1 MSLKLL
7 EGNYILQKH
16 KDKSPLVSKESL
28 ELLQMGLLTRISH
41 CTGIKQANEAAR
53 NLIKCNEKPC
63 SRNTIKSANQENTQ
77 TINQG
82 LKTPLFWGGGW
93 VK

>member
-7 EGNYILQKH
+7 ESNYILQKH
-16 KDKSPLVSKESL
+16 KDKSPLVSEASL
-28 ELLQMGLLTRISH
+28 ELLQMGLLTRISY

-53 NLIKCNEKPC
+53 NLTKCNKKPC
-63 SRNTIKSANQENTQ
+63 NRNSIKNANQENTQ
-77 TINQG
+77 TINAG
-82 LKTPLFWGGGW
+82 LKMPLFW